1 MFTFECLVTLKK
13 CRPSLH
19 FYKGSGIKV
28 YVSRVKVEENHEF
41 FHSLLFLNDASNIGR
56 TEGFREKFNSD
67 SFNIQGISLE
77 TWKILENNT
86 EFSIPARQWLKGT
99 LTIFPSNLCCVHVSN
114 FKTWASY
121 MRTGIEYI
129 LAFIMRDIVIIT
141 RQSSIT
147 RYFHHNETLSS

>member
-1 MFTFECLVTLKK
+1 MVNFDAIQPVYCGSLVCDIFQCISFPQIKDSKMFTFECLVTLKK

-77 TWKILENNT
+77 T
-86 EFSIPARQWLKGT
+86 
-99 LTIFPSNLCCVHVSN
+99 
-114 FKTWASY
+114 
-121 MRTGIEYI
+121 
-129 LAFIMRDIVIIT
+129 
-141 RQSSIT
+141 
-147 RYFHHNETLSS
+147 